1 MHGLTREVRFAIN
14 SGDDAETS
22 ERAANGFGGARQLLG
37 FGHFFVL
44 RVKLNGKINPT
55 SQYLINIKEV
65 DRVVRGRVAPRMRQL
80 LTGGN
85 SPRPE
90 QAAIEIDRL
99 LRHAWP
105 DVSLDE
111 IRLFLTPYF
120 SVGISAPE
128 HSMVRLSQKFE
139 FSASHRLHNPD
150 LSDEDNRRLFGK
162 CNNPH
167 GHGHNYEL
175 EVKLVGIPDENGVLL
190 DLPEFER
197 IVVSTVIDRY
207 DHKNL
212 NVELPE
218 FRQTNPTV
226 ENIAQAI
233 FELLKPRFSKTEAKL
248 MSVTVWE
255 TPKTWCEYADD

>member
-14 SGDDAETS
+14 SSDDPAPPN
-22 ERAANGFGGARQLLG
+22 RAANGFGGFPALAG

-44 RVKLNGKINPT
+44 RVTLRGAIHPL
-55 SQYLINIKEV
+55 SQYLINIKDV
-65 DRVVRGRVAPRMRQL
+65 DSVVREQVAPRMREL
-80 LTGGN
+80 L
-85 SPRPE
+85 SRVAAPRAE
-90 QAAIEIDRL
+90 QVALEIDRC
-99 LRHAWP
+99 LRGAWP
-105 DVSLDE
+105 GVSLYE
-111 IRLFLTPYF
+111 TRLFLSPYF
-120 SVGISAPE
+120 SVGVCAPE
-128 HSMVRLSQKFE
+128 LSMVRLTQKFE

-150 LSDEDNRRLFGK
+150 LSGEENRRLFGK

-175 EVKLVGIPDENGVLL
+175 EVKLAGVPDENGVLL

-197 IVVSTVIDRY
+197 IVMSGVIDRY

-226 ENIAQAI
+226 ENIAQVI
-233 FELLKPRFSKTEAKL
+233 FELLAPRFSKTAAQL
-248 MSVTVWE
+248 QSVTVWE
-255 TPKTWCEYADD
+255 TPKTSCEYAG